1 MGEDEIR
8 NKLDA
13 LQELRSKLVEEVR
26 NHYDPPL
33 TDQTDKERDLDS
45 TIEELRA
52 IRRKIDQIDQQ
63 IRNLSEISKPDINL
77 KIQ

>member
-1 MGEDEIR
+1 MGDDEIR

-33 TDQTDKERDLDS
+33 TDQRDKERDLDT